1 MRITE
6 HLYFYVEVT
15 FGNSARRYSYICND
29 LRVKV
34 GDTVEVPAGNNQQI
48 KATVV
53 STLFCTAEEAPYP
66 VEKTKTVIG
75 WASNTFSQS
84 SAENGLVPTAEKNSI
99 IPSESVSAAC
109 SITPQEASVSQTDSI
124 AKSTADNTEK
134 KSVTADS
141 DIFHDILDKFF
152 ISCWIFAIVAFINLI
167 ILNII
172 NLQFDYLVKSDV
184 YVSPLVHFGI
194 PVGVPILVI
203 ILLNTKPKFINI
215 NKSDNTKK
223 AIWVQ
228 PIIAL
233 IVVVSVFVSYG
244 IICSKINAKEEAE
257 YKATH
262 SSDYSTKSKSKSS
275 KTTTYRTSGNNN
287 SSGIRKSSGK
297 KKSSDSDDKYNAD
310 DYSHPDDFY
319 YDHYDDFFDYEEAED
334 YWKEHHDD

>member
-53 STLFCTAEEAPYP
+53 STLFCTAGEAPYP

-134 KSVTADS
+134 KSVTAGSSKAKFSLLDLLELI
-141 DIFHDILDKFF
+141 IFVFPIWTFICTFINYILLIIACIFFFGVDYPDAITKSALIFSFIFSTVFF
-152 ISCWIFAIVAFINLI
+152 IILYVAYYIPDTKTTKYVKKVI
-167 ILNII
+167 AWTAVILM
-172 NLQFDYLVKSDV
+172 
-184 YVSPLVHFGI
+184 
-194 PVGVPILVI
+194 
-203 ILLNTKPKFINI
+203 
-215 NKSDNTKK
+215 
-223 AIWVQ
+223 
-228 PIIAL
+228 
-233 IVVVSVFVSYG
+233 FVSFWTVS
-244 IICSKINAKEEAE
+244 SKIDREEELKRSEAAWRRE
-257 YKATH
+257 Q
-262 SSDYSTKSKSKSS
+262 SKKFKSS

-287 SSGIRKSSGK
+287 SSGTRKSSGK